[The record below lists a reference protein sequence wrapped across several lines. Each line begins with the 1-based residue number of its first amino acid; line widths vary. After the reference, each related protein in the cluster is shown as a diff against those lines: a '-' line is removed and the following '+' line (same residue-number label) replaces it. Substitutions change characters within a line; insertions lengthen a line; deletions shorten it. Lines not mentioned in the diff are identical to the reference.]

1 MADNFNVLDRP
12 APIIPP
18 KTVTAGRALITADL
32 GTVLFVDQARTAQVQ
47 WIDIDTLSVSDDF
60 VIVIDGNPTGLIEV
74 ASSTSDN
81 EDRIDAALRLLPNI
95 GTAVVTSVVYNGGAT
110 RYDVTFSAE
119 LGAVAEMDV
128 NPYSLVRATSLG
140 TSSQSEIQTLAFANT
155 TSGTY
160 YLSDGASTTDELDFT
175 DNAAAIAA
183 ELDAAG
189 IGNVDTATGDG
200 TIDDPFE
207 FTWVIEAEPEAQLYL
222 TDEALSGPL
231 DGDDTGIGTPAVTE
245 VELTVPAIV
254 AGTPSDFPV
263 GSRIDIVQANTCS
276 VKFVAAGG
284 VTIESDAGARTARPW
299 SVASLYLR
307 AADDWVLFGGLV
319 QA

>member
-18 KTVTAGRALITADL
+18 KTVTAGRALTTADL

-95 GTAVVTSVVYNGGAT
+95 GTAGVTSVVYNGGAT

-128 NPYSLVRATSLG
+128 NPYSLVR
-140 TSSQSEIQTLAFANT
+140 ANT

>member
-18 KTVTAGRALITADL
+18 KTVTAGRALTAADL

-128 NPYSLVRATSLG
+128 NPYSLVR
-140 TSSQSEIQTLAFANT
+140 ANT